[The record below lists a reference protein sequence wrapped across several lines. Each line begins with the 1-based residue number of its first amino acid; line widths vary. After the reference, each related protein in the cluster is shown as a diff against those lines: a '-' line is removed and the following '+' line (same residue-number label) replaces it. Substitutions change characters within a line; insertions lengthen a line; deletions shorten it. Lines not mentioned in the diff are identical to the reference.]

1 MNKLNIMFLFNVVS
15 LSFLIWIS
23 PSGNHGGNIHKY
35 INMKQSMGN
44 TWNVRNERLLTN
56 DDVDS
61 KIGQSGQRDN
71 LKIPE
76 ENILKSITESAKIFE
91 QINKDRSNNMYSYR
105 NKLKY
110 GYANKK
116 GLKRLDCQ
124 YEKKLFDEM
133 DKLDKISEHMNRKN
147 SYFKKVIWKRYRFLF
162 MLFVLIMIFGITS
175 SSICC
180 AHIGEN
186 NNNQKHLESC
196 VFSLNA
202 IFYTPLI
209 IAFISFI
216 IYIFRKV
223 RKYKRL
229 KREYKNSEI

>member
-1 MNKLNIMFLFNVVS
+1 MNKLNIMFLFNVIS
-15 LSFLIWIS
+15 LSFLKWIS
-23 PSGNHGGNIHKY
+23 HSGNHVGNVHKY
-35 INMKQSMGN
+35 LNMKYIMGN

-56 DDVDS
+56 DDVGS
-61 KIGQSGQRDN
+61 KIGQSGQTDN
-71 LKIPE
+71 LIIPE
-76 ENILKSITESAKIFE
+76 ENILKSITQRTEIFE

-116 GLKRLDCQ
+116 GLKRLDYQ

-133 DKLDKISEHMNRKN
+133 DKLDKISEHMSSKN
-147 SYFKKVIWKRYRFLF
+147 SYFKKIIWKRYRFLF
-162 MLFVLIMIFGITS
+162 MIFVLIIIFGITS
-175 SSICC
+175 SAICYKY
-180 AHIGEN
+180 IGSN
-186 NNNQKHLESC
+186 PDKLKHLETC
-196 VFSLNA
+196 VLSLNA